1 MWTIHDAVFG
11 AWFHGI
17 MHNIGIF
24 GAMVI
29 RVVKFSSGGVQ
40 NWNEVCLK
48 IYHGSVAF
56 CVPRKVRVT
65 TISTHMLHNAYWSR
79 NAGLGGG
86 GHGGAIDTPVFGR
99 SVNPTYSNQE
109 EQIIPTTLQPPP
121 SFLDGTAS
129 LRPKWFWTRPKM
141 AFHSEGQGNSALQ

>member
-86 GHGGAIDTPVFGR
+86 GGGGMGALLTPQFLADQLTLLIRNRR
-99 SVNPTYSNQE
+99 SRLFRPHYNR
-109 EQIIPTTLQPPP
+109 PP

-141 AFHSEGQGNSALQ
+141 AFHSEGQALQ